1 MSIFEAFILGV
12 VQGLTEFLPIS
23 SSGHLVIFQSILG
36 VKISGNQFE
45 ILVHLGTLMSV
56 ILVFRDEL
64 KNILISFK
72 LKTNKEF
79 YFIYNFRNCSSSNN
93 WNWF

>member
-56 ILVFRDEL
+56 ILVFRRRTE
-64 KNILISFK
+64 KYFNFFK
-72 LKTNKEF
+72 LKANKEF
-79 YFIYNFRNCSSSNN
+79 YFIHNFGNCSSSNN

>member
-1 MSIFEAFILGV
+1 MSIFEAFILGT

-56 ILVFRDEL
+56 ILVFKDEL
-64 KNILISFK
+64 KNILISLDSK
-72 LKTNKEF
+72 QTKILF
-79 YFIYNFRNCSSSNN
+79 YT
-93 WNWF
+93 